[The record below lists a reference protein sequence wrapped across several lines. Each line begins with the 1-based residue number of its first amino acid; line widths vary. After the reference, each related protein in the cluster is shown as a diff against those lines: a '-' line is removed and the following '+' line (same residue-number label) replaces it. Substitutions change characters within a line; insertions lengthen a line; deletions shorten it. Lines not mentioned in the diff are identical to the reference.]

1 MFLQEHSPALPAC
14 APDAL
19 VLADARAPALFACD
33 PDSLVLADARA
44 PAILACA
51 PPALVLADAR
61 PPDIERYCGYMGCCL
76 LLQYLMD
83 P

>member
-1 MFLQEHSPALPAC
+1 
-14 APDAL
+14 
-19 VLADARAPALFACD
+19 
-33 PDSLVLADARA
+33 
-44 PAILACA
+44 
-51 PPALVLADAR
+51 VLADAR